1 MLIERAFP
9 LSLGIEAPLVTV
21 FLPVLWLIY
30 LLDFWNIL
38 VDGLIYWFPSIFG
51 CLASSGW
58 SQGYFLTRV
67 AKSLNTLRKV
77 DPLTFKLKHL
87 CSPTSD
93 SQPPPIIAKPG
104 PLMPINCVLAVPFLL
119 IISSISPCEPISGYS
134 RDIREG
140 IGLISCHLN
149 PWFYSLKKWCQV
161 EEVA

>member
-104 PLMPINCVLAVPFLL
+104 PLMPINCFGCSLSLDHFINITLWTHLWLFQRHKRRNRSHFL
-119 IISSISPCEPISGYS
+119 SSKSMI
-134 RDIREG
+134 
-140 IGLISCHLN
+140 L
-149 PWFYSLKKWCQV
+149 
-161 EEVA
+161 